1 MTPPIFRRR
10 PAILATSLAFLLAL
24 SLGGCSRARDTASA
38 VLGASAA
45 VQGGV
50 KVTFIELG
58 SVNCIPCKMMQ
69 PIMRE
74 VEATFPKDVE
84 VVFHD
89 VWTEKGKPYA
99 TQFKIKVIPTQ
110 VFLDAK
116 GKEFYRHEGFFP
128 RDDLVLLLKEHGAE
142 R

>member
-1 MTPPIFRRR
+1 MVVQVVVAF
-10 PAILATSLAFLLAL
+10 AFLLAL
-24 SLGGCSRARDTASA
+24 SLGGCAKSRESSA
-38 VLGASAA
+38 TSSAA
-45 VQGGV
+45 GGSARTGV

-74 VEATFPKDVE
+74 VESMFPRDVE

-89 VWTEKGKPYA
+89 VWTEQGRPYA
-99 TQFKIKVIPTQ
+99 TKFRINVIPTQ

-116 GKEFYRHEGFFP
+116 GKEFFRHEGYFP
-128 RDDLVLLLKEHGAE
+128 RDELIRLLKDHEAQ